1 MTDIIAFQTK
11 LDVPYD
17 QAVELVT
24 SALQE
29 QGFGVLTQIDVK
41 ATLKQKLDQDFRPY
55 VIMGACNPP
64 LAHRALQAD
73 PAVGVMLPC
82 NVTVEQDGQGALVS
96 IANPEMMLSAGQ
108 MAENPQLRE
117 VAAEARARL
126 ENVQASLA
134 G

>member
-1 MTDIIAFQTK
+1 MTDMIAFQTK

-17 QAVELVT
+17 EAVELVT
-24 SALQE
+24 SALKE

-108 MAENPQLRE
+108 MAENPQIRE

-126 ENVQASLA
+126 ESVQASLA